1 MNWTR
6 WLQWK
11 PHVSSLIP
19 HAFNSRDLA
28 SLTSLEVDEHL
39 AKAGEGMSDS
49 TRHHDAVAV
58 QHIENRTSSFVAFV
72 LFCSRLVGTDLE
84 QKETKE
90 TKNAPI
96 RFSSESVGPALLH
109 QRLTATPFVAFVLFC
124 SRLCRHRSGTE
135 GNGGNEEYIR
145 LGTFCSRIRAIGV
158 IRGLF
163 QQT

>member
-1 MNWTR
+1 MAATRTTAVGQAVPDAIAWIISRPCRPASATMNWTR

-72 LFCSRLVGTDLE
+72 LFCSRLVGTGQD
-84 QKETKE
+84 K
-90 TKNAPI
+90 P
-96 RFSSESVGPALLH
+96 
-109 QRLTATPFVAFVLFC
+109 
-124 SRLCRHRSGTE
+124 
-135 GNGGNEEYIR
+135 
-145 LGTFCSRIRAIGV
+145 
-158 IRGLF
+158 
-163 QQT
+163 